1 MHMAGSSAIWN
12 SARGCICRGCGLLA
26 AMKLLLRDKG
36 LFLVSLR
43 VGPVKL
49 SSLTL
54 PTPPCARATA
64 CIFQTS
70 GLVGCDDLSLLEKVG
85 PQVWSGAVEDNERPC
100 RLASRSGWDFIHT
113 PHYDAERGPLGWAS
127 NESG

>member
-1 MHMAGSSAIWN
+1 MHMAGSSAIRN

-49 SSLTL
+49 FPLSPFL
-54 PTPPCARATA
+54 PLP
-64 CIFQTS
+64 
-70 GLVGCDDLSLLEKVG
+70 V
-85 PQVWSGAVEDNERPC
+85 
-100 RLASRSGWDFIHT
+100 
-113 PHYDAERGPLGWAS
+113 RGPLLTFFKHLAL
-127 NESG
+127 